1 MSLNKTRYLSRSQK
15 ISSWQALMIF
25 GVQASP
31 AVQAKLALLQFLRS
45 EELGLCRQV
54 DLCAKMV
61 FIAIL
66 GVLVFLQQF
75 GLSLCGHCRRTS
87 RNLYILA

>member
-31 AVQAKLALLQFLRS
+31 AVRAKLALLQISSVRKIRLMPT
-45 EELGLCRQV
+45 G
-54 DLCAKMV
+54 
-61 FIAIL
+61 
-66 GVLVFLQQF
+66 
-75 GLSLCGHCRRTS
+75 
-87 RNLYILA
+87 